1 MKIIKALQKHVQTI
15 SKYQKVDLDKEI
27 DKFISENQNLSEVEL
42 LDKIYYIYGSR
53 IKFLEDAT
61 QCKAIINIKEW
72 VGTFGVFLVIG
83 LAIGVIATI
92 ILTMAK

>member
-42 LDKIYYIYGSR
+42 LDKIYSIY
-53 IKFLEDAT
+53 F
-61 QCKAIINIKEW
+61 
-72 VGTFGVFLVIG
+72 
-83 LAIGVIATI
+83 
-92 ILTMAK
+92 

>member
-15 SKYQKVDLDKEI
+15 SKYQKTDLDREI
-27 DKFISENQNLSEVEL
+27 DKFISENQSLDETEL
-42 LDKIYYIYGSR
+42 LNKIYSVYGTR

-61 QCKAIINIKEW
+61 HCKAIINIKEW
-72 VGTFGVFLVIG
+72 VVTFGVFFVIG
-83 LAIGVIATI
+83 IIIWLVSTL